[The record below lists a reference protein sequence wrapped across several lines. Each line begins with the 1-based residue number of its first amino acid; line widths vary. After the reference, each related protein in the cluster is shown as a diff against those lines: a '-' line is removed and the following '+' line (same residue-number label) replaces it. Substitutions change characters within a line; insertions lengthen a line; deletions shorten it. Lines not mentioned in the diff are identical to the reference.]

1 MGHSGEEPSADI
13 MQLKQAVEKG
23 TLRRPE
29 PLIESAAPPNLVEEM
44 KEAAATTPR
53 FSVWVEEQR
62 HLREANRIQGAQRL
76 AGKLVLHHQW
86 PDQVRASVSPRAIL
100 SKLSA
105 TLDGICEQRVFS
117 WEFQRAGDDDA
128 VLRGTRK
135 VLSLREAIS
144 YQEDVAIDP
153 PAAHDMQHRVP

>member
-1 MGHSGEEPSADI
+1 

-44 KEAAATTPR
+44 KEAAATTTTLNLASP
-53 FSVWVEEQR
+53 VWVEEQR
-62 HLREANRIQGAQRL
+62 HLGEANRIQGVQRL

-135 VLSLREAIS
+135 VLSRREAIS
-144 YQEDVAIDP
+144 YQEEGAIDP
-153 PAAHDMQHRVP
+153 PAAHDMQHGVSKPV